1 MSISP
6 KKILVVDDEPDL
18 HAILRLRLEL
28 EGFQVF
34 DAYEGE
40 EALRIFQQEQPD
52 GVIVDVIMPGMN
64 GFEVCKAIKAMSSTV
79 KVIVY
84 TAKIDGVDAG
94 KAKEA
99 GADLFTV
106 KTNNLVLL
114 LASIKRLIL
123 NEKF

>member
-1 MSISP
+1 MNEP
-6 KKILVVDDEPDL
+6 KKKILIVDDEPDL

-28 EGFQVF
+28 EGFEVF
-34 DAYEGE
+34 DAYQGE
-40 EALRIFQQEQPD
+40 EALRLFQQEQPD

-64 GFEVCKAIKAMSSTV
+64 GFEVCKQIKAKNPAA

-94 KAKEA
+94 QAKEA

-114 LASIKRLIL
+114 LASIKRIL
-123 NEKF
+123 LDDKP